1 MTICYQE
8 QDGTA
13 SAGFIPEEFNF
24 HLRVQSSLMITELMP
39 KHAASVS
46 RIKKEAECSFE

>member
-8 QDGTA
+8 QGGTA
-13 SAGFIPEEFNF
+13 SAVFIHEEFNF
-24 HLRVQSSLMITELMP
+24 HLRVQSSLVVTELMP
-39 KHAASVS
+39 KYAASVF